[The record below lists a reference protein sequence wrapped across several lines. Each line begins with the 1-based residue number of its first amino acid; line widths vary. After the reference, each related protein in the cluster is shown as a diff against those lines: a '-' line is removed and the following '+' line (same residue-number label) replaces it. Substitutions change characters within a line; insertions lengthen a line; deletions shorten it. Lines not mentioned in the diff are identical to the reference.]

1 MKKTKEIKEIKE
13 PTVKDIWSKLWD
25 AYKSEWVKLWNEYK
39 SLIIPFI
46 EGTAKYI
53 WQLIYGLIALVVKG
67 LCQTG
72 AYWVKKLIEIIK
84 KA

>member
-1 MKKTKEIKEIKE
+1 MKKEKAQS
-13 PTVKDIWSKLWD
+13 IWSSLWEQYKMEWKKLWG
-25 AYKSEWVKLWNEYK
+25 EYK

-67 LCQTG
+67 LYQTG
-72 AYWVKKLIEIIK
+72 VYCVKKLIEIIK

>member
-1 MKKTKEIKEIKE
+1 MPCKKKK
-13 PTVKDIWSKLWD
+13 VKAQGIWSSLWEQ
-25 AYKSEWVKLWNEYK
+25 YKMEWKKLWNEYK
-39 SLIIPFI
+39 SLIIPFV

-53 WQLIYGLIALVVKG
+53 WQLVYGLIAFVVKG

-72 AYWVKKLIEIIK
+72 VRWVKKLIETIK

>member
-1 MKKTKEIKEIKE
+1 MAKKKVLKEQG
-13 PTVKDIWSKLWD
+13 WWNALWEQ
-25 AYKSEWVKLWNEYK
+25 YKADWKKLWNEYK

-53 WQLIYGLIALVVKG
+53 WQLFYGLIALVVKG
-67 LCQTG
+67 LYLTLK
-72 AYWVKKLIEIIK
+72 YYIEKLINLIK

>member
-1 MKKTKEIKEIKE
+1 MTKQTTPKAQG
-13 PTVKDIWSKLWD
+13 IWNNLW
-25 AYKSEWVKLWNEYK
+25 EEYK
-39 SLIIPFI
+39 AGWKTLWEQYKTLIIPFV

-53 WQLIYGLIALVVKG
+53 WQLVYGLIALAVKG

-72 AYWVKKLIEIIK
+72 AYWLKKLIELIK

>member
-1 MKKTKEIKEIKE
+1 MKKEKKQG
-13 PTVKDIWSKLWD
+13 IWSSLWEQYKMEWKRLWD
-25 AYKSEWVKLWNEYK
+25 EYK

-53 WQLIYGLIALVVKG
+53 WQLIYGLIALLVKG

-72 AYWVKKLIEIIK
+72 VYYVKKLIEIIK
-84 KA
+84 RA

>member
-1 MKKTKEIKEIKE
+1 MKKEKAQS
-13 PTVKDIWSKLWD
+13 IWASLWEQYKIEWKKLWG
-25 AYKSEWVKLWNEYK
+25 EYK

-67 LCQTG
+67 LYQTG
-72 AYWVKKLIEIIK
+72 VYCVKKLIEIIK

>member
-1 MKKTKEIKEIKE
+1 MAKKK
-13 PTVKDIWSKLWD
+13 VKAQGIWNNLWEE
-25 AYKSEWVKLWNEYK
+25 YKMEWKKLWNEYK

-53 WQLIYGLIALVVKG
+53 WQLVYGLIALVVKG
-67 LCQTG
+67 LYQTG
-72 AYWVKKLIEIIK
+72 VCWVKKLIEIIE

>member
-1 MKKTKEIKEIKE
+1 MVKQKKVVSI
-13 PTVKDIWSKLWD
+13 KDIWVVLW
-25 AYKSEWVKLWNEYK
+25 AQYKVEWVILWWKYK

-53 WQLIYGLIALVVKG
+53 WQLVYGLIALVVKG
-67 LCQTG
+67 LYQTG
-72 AYWVKKLIEIIK
+72 AHWVKKLIEIIK

>member
-1 MKKTKEIKEIKE
+1 MKKVKEEKAQS
-13 PTVKDIWSKLWD
+13 IWSSLWEQYKADWKKLWG
-25 AYKSEWVKLWNEYK
+25 EYK

-67 LCQTG
+67 LYQTSV
-72 AYWVKKLIEIIK
+72 YYIKKLIEIIK
-84 KA
+84 RA

>member
-1 MKKTKEIKEIKE
+1 MVKKQQKEQG
-13 PTVKDIWSKLWD
+13 IWNNLWKQ
-25 AYKSEWVKLWNEYK
+25 YKMEWKKLWNEYK

-53 WQLIYGLIALVVKG
+53 WQLVYGLIELVAKG
-67 LCQTG
+67 LFLTG
-72 AYWVKKLIEIIK
+72 EYYIKKLIEIIK

>member
-1 MKKTKEIKEIKE
+1 MAKKE
-13 PTVKDIWSKLWD
+13 VKAQGIWDSLWEQYKMEWKKLWG
-25 AYKSEWVKLWNEYK
+25 EYK

-53 WQLIYGLIALVVKG
+53 WQFVYGLIALVVKG
-67 LCQTG
+67 LYETG
-72 AYWVKKLIEIIK
+72 KYWLNKLIEIIK

>member
-1 MKKTKEIKEIKE
+1 MAKKKEKAQG
-13 PTVKDIWSKLWD
+13 IWNNLWEQYKMEWKKLWD
-25 AYKSEWVKLWNEYK
+25 EYK

-53 WQLIYGLIALVVKG
+53 WQLVYGLIALVIKG
-67 LCQTG
+67 LLETG
-72 AYWVKKLIEIIK
+72 KYYLKKLIDIIK